1 MDAELLARIQF
12 AFTVAFH
19 FIFPPLT
26 IGMAWVIVWMM
37 GKYKNT
43 KSALWRDISRFWVK
57 LFTVSFAVGV
67 ATGITMEFQFGTNW
81 ANYSRFVGDIFGAP
95 LAAEGVFAFFLES
108 TFLGVL
114 IFGWG
119 RLSPKGMWFASL
131 MVAIGSTLSALWI
144 IIANSWMQTPAG
156 FVVTDGRAVLTDFWA
171 AALNPSTV
179 QRYLHTVLGALVT
192 GSFFVAGVSARLLIK
207 NKHVEIA
214 KESVKIAVVFAFA
227 ASVLQLGA
235 GHAHAVQVVKTQ
247 PAKLAAFEGLFETK
261 TNAPLLVFGVPNYET
276 KKVDYAVEIPGGL
289 SLLAGNSLNTKV
301 QGLNDFPR
309 DEWPPM
315 ALTFF
320 PFHLMFALGMLFIAF
335 SAWTFYLQFKGRLTE
350 NKTALKLLF
359 WAIPLPFITN
369 ELGWI
374 AAEVGRQPWIV
385 QGVLKTKDAISVTVP
400 AWQILFTLILF
411 ALVYAL
417 LFYLWL
423 FLVKRVMDKG
433 VADEAKS
440 AAKEGGAQ

>member
-43 KSALWRDISRFWVK
+43 KSELWRDISRFWVK

-114 IFGWG
+114 IFGWNK
-119 RLSPKGMWFASL
+119 LSPKGMWLSAL
-131 MVAIGSTLSALWI
+131 MVAIGSTMSALWI

-192 GSFFVAGVSARLLIK
+192 GSFFVAGISARLLIK

-235 GHAHAVQVVKTQ
+235 GHAHAVQVAKTQ

-261 TNAPLLVFGVPNYET
+261 SNAPLLVFGVPNYET
-276 KKVDYAVEIPGGL
+276 RKVDYGVEIPGGL
-289 SLLAGNSLNTKV
+289 SLLAGNSTNTVVK
-301 QGLNDFPR
+301 GLNDFPR

-335 SAWTFYLQFKGRLTE
+335 SAWTFYLQFKGRLIE

-417 LFYLWL
+417 LFYLWI
-423 FLVKRVMDKG
+423 FLVKRIMDKG
-433 VADEAKS
+433 LADEAKP